1 VQATSTPLGDA
12 LPDLHLTGNLRVD
25 YLRYGAIDFPLQPS
39 FRLGVVYQWSEGVV
53 TKLVGGRAFQTPS
66 GVLMFAKP
74 GYGRANNVIGNADLT
89 PLGFA
94 PLRPQTVTGAEA
106 ILSLRLFDGG
116 LELDAGIYAQ
126 EVGDPI
132 QFQQIATDFIAV
144 NADNTRN
151 IGGVLSLRAQVERL
165 SGYATLS
172 VQREILDG
180 EIVRSPPSQYPNHF
194 GTAGLTLRV
203 PEARLVLNTHLRWAT
218 RRGATQS
225 NVLLNNQ
232 ERYTLPAY
240 AVLDLTASTAGLYLI
255 GDNRSETRFS
265 FSVRDVLD
273 TQYSEPG
280 FGGFDIPSLGRTF
293 WIEIR
298 QMFL

>member
-1 VQATSTPLGDA
+1 
-12 LPDLHLTGNLRVD
+12 
-25 YLRYGAIDFPLQPS
+25 
-39 FRLGVVYQWSEGVV
+39 
-53 TKLVGGRAFQTPS
+53 
-66 GVLMFAKP
+66 MFAKP

-94 PLRPQTVTGAEA
+94 PLRPQTVTSAEA
-106 ILSLRLFDGG
+106 ILNLRLLDGA

-151 IGGVLSLRAQVERL
+151 IGAVLSFRAQVERL

-172 VQREILDG
+172 VQREIRDA

-194 GTAGLTLRV
+194 GTAGLTLGV
-203 PEARLVLNTHLRWAT
+203 PEVRLVLNTHLRWAT

-232 ERYTLPAY
+232 ELYSLPAY
-240 AVLDLTASTAGLYLI
+240 AVLDVTASTVGLYLL
-255 GDNRSETRFS
+255 GDDRSETRFS

-293 WIEIR
+293 WIELR